1 MTVRDCAEILG
12 CTPQR
17 VYQQIARNEIP
28 HTRLG
33 RAIKIPRAAFAAWLD
48 AQSRIAIERLRKGA
62 DG

>member
-1 MTVRDCAEILG
+1 MTVRECAEILG

-33 RAIKIPRAAFAAWLD
+33 RAIKIPRASFTAWVAVLND
-48 AQSRIAIERLRKGA
+48 EAIARIGERP
-62 DG
+62 